1 MITVLHA
8 EHPEWPL
15 RLLGELLAT
24 PLSSYYYESQAAP
37 ELELRQAI
45 EEIAL
50 EFPRYGY
57 RRMTA
62 ELRRR
67 DLVVNH
73 KHVLRIMREECL
85 LVQVKR
91 FCQTTN
97 SDHHYGRYPNLIK
110 GLAVERVDQ
119 VWCADITYIRLR
131 REFVYLAVLLD
142 IFPRAIRGWELGRNL
157 TEDLTRTALE
167 RALAQR
173 RPEIHH
179 SDQGVQYAA
188 TRYVERLM
196 GLGIRVSM
204 AARGQPTENPFAERF
219 MRTLKEEEVHLNEY
233 ADFTDAYSRI
243 GRFLDDVYMH
253 KRVHSSLG
261 YKTPTEFEAEQL
273 GSSRRGPA
281 GPVASFLVP
290 G

>member
-1 MITVLHA
+1 MITTLRA

-24 PLSSYYYESQAAP
+24 PLSSYYYVSEAAP
-37 ELELRQAI
+37 ELELRDAI
-45 EEIAL
+45 EKIAL

-91 FCQTTN
+91 LCQTTN
-97 SDHHYGRYPNLIK
+97 SDHHYGRYPNLVKDLEI
-110 GLAVERVDQ
+110 ERVDQ
-119 VWCADITYIRLR
+119 VWCGDITYIRLR
-131 REFVYLAVLLD
+131 QEFVYLAVLLD

-157 TEDLTRTALE
+157 TEDLTRKALE

-188 TRYVERLM
+188 TGYVERLTN
-196 GLGIRVSM
+196 LGIQVSM
-204 AARGQPTENPFAERF
+204 AARGQPTQNPFAERF
-219 MRTLKEEEVHLNEY
+219 MRTLKEEEVYLNEY
-233 ADFTDAYSRI
+233 ADFADAYSRI

-261 YKTPTEFEAEQL
+261 YKTPAEFEAEQL
-273 GSSRRGPA
+273 GKGQPGPA
-281 GPVASFLVP
+281 EGAAPFLLP